1 MTKCSRKS
9 AGFTLIEVLVVIAII
24 AVLASMLLSSVR
36 RATELAR
43 ANQCAGNHN
52 ALIKAWT
59 LYHSQNK
66 RILIGG
72 GHTRDNT
79 LTIIPGR
86 TKRYY
91 VTDWVLSGPI
101 VSGGPFETAD
111 DLKSSPFFDFVGD
124 VKVYTCPNER
134 QDFIRSYSVSNLIG
148 GAEFIR
154 QDNNPHI
161 AFKFGEITTPSKS
174 LVFSDEADTGSG
186 SWEKR
191 NKNWNSFL
199 QMYCPEPYNAS
210 SSMQNSFRWIDL
222 PPNNHI
228 EGCIFG
234 FADGHVERY
243 TFENPETS
251 EIRGHDS
258 SEGRDDLMYMLSIY
272 RGQD

>member
-1 MTKCSRKS
+1 MARCSRKS
-9 AGFTLIEVLVVIAII
+9 VGFTLLEILVVIAII

-43 ANQCAGNHN
+43 ANQCASNHN
-52 ALIKAWT
+52 TLIKAWT
-59 LYHSQNK
+59 MYHSQNQGK
-66 RILIGG
+66 LIGG
-72 GHTRDNT
+72 GHSRNNTRLYEN
-79 LTIIPGR
+79 GAY
-86 TKRYY
+86 YY
-91 VTDWVLSGPI
+91 VTDWVYSKSAY
-101 VSGGPFETAD
+101 SGGPFETAE
-111 DLKSSPFFDFVGD
+111 DLQASEFYEYVGD

-134 QDFIRSYSVSNLIG
+134 QNFIRSYAASNLMN
-148 GAEFIR
+148 GAERWR

-161 AFKFGEITTPSKS
+161 AFSFGQISTPNKS
-174 LVFSDEADTGSG
+174 FVYTDEADTGMG